1 MVISYRR
8 IPDMEKYNFQ
18 KLDEL
23 LRDFYTLTNIKICFY
38 DEAENEVCFCPERLS
53 DFCQTLRESPEMD
66 KKCRLCD
73 KHALTM
79 CKKTRKQFSHI
90 CHAGLLECFSPVIF
104 QNAVIG
110 YMVIGQIR
118 TDDTSV
124 PPSFLNEELR
134 QKFLALPV
142 IPRTHIRSAL
152 RILDACAGY
161 EYLKTLISGPAHRI
175 ESRIAGFI
183 EENLSGDLSVNAL
196 CRAFHLSRSE
206 IYSIFHENFASSV
219 AEYIKAR
226 RLEKAASLL
235 QETCLPINKIATL
248 CGIPDYN
255 YFSKQF
261 KNAFGISPTQRR
273 NGKTPEPQSTEKN

>member
-1 MVISYRR
+1 MTKRKTRCVSVRNGCPIFARRCGKARKWIKMPALRQTCFNHVQKDAETILSYLPRR
-8 IPDMEKYNFQ
+8 IAGMF
-18 KLDEL
+18 
-23 LRDFYTLTNIKICFY
+23 
-38 DEAENEVCFCPERLS
+38 
-53 DFCQTLRESPEMD
+53 
-66 KKCRLCD
+66 
-73 KHALTM
+73 
-79 CKKTRKQFSHI
+79 FS
-90 CHAGLLECFSPVIF
+90 GNF